1 VAAREER
8 AIVVRDARPEERAP
22 LGRLLVSVYSSL
34 EGFPDPDEQP
44 GYYELL
50 ANIGRLAE
58 QPDTRLLVAVDGDRL
73 LGGVVYFSDM
83 ARYGSG
89 GTATAER
96 DASGFRLLAVDPDAR
111 GMGVGRA
118 LAERCIDLARAQGHR
133 HVVIHTTDAMRIAW
147 GMYEGMGFE
156 RAPDLDFMQEE
167 LQVYGFRLQL
177 RRAPAT

>member
-1 VAAREER
+1 MATGAV
-8 AIVVRDARPEERAP
+8 VVRDARPEEHAA
-22 LGRLLVSVYSSL
+22 LGRLMVSVYSSL
-34 EGFPDPDEQP
+34 EGFPDPAEQP
-44 GYYELL
+44 RYYELL
-50 ANIGRLAE
+50 ADIGRFSG
-58 QPDTRLLVAVDGDRL
+58 QPDTRLLVAVAGDRL

-118 LAERCIDLARAQGHR
+118 LAERCIELARAHGHR
-133 HVVIHTTDAMRIAW
+133 HVVIHTTDAMRVAW
-147 GMYEGMGFE
+147 GMYEGMGFR

-167 LQVYGFRLQL
+167 LQVHGFRLQL
-177 RRAPAT
+177 LRAPAT